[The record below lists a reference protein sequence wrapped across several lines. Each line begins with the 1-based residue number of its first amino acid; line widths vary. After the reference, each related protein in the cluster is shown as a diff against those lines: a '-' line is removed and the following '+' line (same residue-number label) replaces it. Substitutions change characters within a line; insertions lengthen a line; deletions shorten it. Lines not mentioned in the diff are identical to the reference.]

1 MTRVYLNNCKM
12 ETNRRVIIHVGLN
25 DTVLMKDTDKNKSVE
40 FTVVFT

>member
-1 MTRVYLNNCKM
+1 M